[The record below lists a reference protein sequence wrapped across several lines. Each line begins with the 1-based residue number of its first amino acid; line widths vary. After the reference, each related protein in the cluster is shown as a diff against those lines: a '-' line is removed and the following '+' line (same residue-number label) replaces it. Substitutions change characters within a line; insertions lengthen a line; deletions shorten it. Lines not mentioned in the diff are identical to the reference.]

1 MQANFLSKSEYAEWQ
16 DAVAIVA
23 GCALSD
29 VSIVAKIGIT
39 TKSGLKFR
47 VDIQANAGYS
57 CFKEIRCVGGI
68 VYIGY
73 GKCIFVIHAN
83 DGRVETHLLD
93 GYFGHIYGAAEY
105 EVTTQLF
112 SVLVTSA
119 SELLSFSLNG
129 DLQWRASELGVDGVT
144 VRSVTADVVTG
155 SGDWEPPGGWI
166 AFKLSASTG
175 EKIVV

>member
-16 DAVAIVA
+16 NAVVLLA

-29 VSIVAKIGIT
+29 VSIIAKVGIS
-39 TKSGLKFR
+39 TKFGKFR

-57 CFKEIRCVGGI
+57 CFKEVRCVEDI

-73 GKCIFVIHAN
+73 GKCVFVIHPS
-83 DGRVETHLLD
+83 DGKVESYLLD

-119 SELLSFSLNG
+119 SELGSFSLNG
-129 DLQWRASELGVDGVT
+129 ELRWRTNELGIDGVT
-144 VRSVTADVVTG
+144 VHSVTADVVTG
-155 SGDWEPPGGWI
+155 SGEWEPPGGWI

-175 EKIVV
+175 ERMVT

>member
-1 MQANFLSKSEYAEWQ
+1 MQANFLSESECADWQ
-16 DAVAIVA
+16 DAVALLA
-23 GCALSD
+23 GCALSE
-29 VSIVAKIGIT
+29 VSIIAKVGIS
-39 TKSGLKFR
+39 TKSSKFR

-57 CFKEIRCVGGI
+57 CFKEIRCVGSI

-73 GKCIFVIHAN
+73 GKCVFVIHPSY
-83 DGRVETHLLD
+83 GKVETYLLD
-93 GYFGHIYGAAEY
+93 GYFGHIYSAEEH
-105 EVTTQLF
+105 EVSPQLF

-129 DLQWRASELGVDGVT
+129 ELQWRASELGVDGVT
-144 VRSVTADVVTG
+144 VRSVIADVVTG

-175 EKIVV
+175 ERIVT

>member
-1 MQANFLSKSEYAEWQ
+1 MQANFLSKSEYADWQ
-16 DAVAIVA
+16 DAVVLLA

-29 VSIVAKIGIT
+29 VSIIAKVGIS
-39 TKSGLKFR
+39 TKSGKFR
-47 VDIQANAGYS
+47 VDIQANVGYS
-57 CFKEIRCVGGI
+57 CFKEIRCVEGI

-73 GKCIFVIHAN
+73 GKCVFVIHPSY
-83 DGRVETHLLD
+83 GKVETYLLD
-93 GYFGHIYGAAEY
+93 GYFGHIYSAEEH
-105 EVTTQLF
+105 EVSPQLF

-129 DLQWRASELGVDGVT
+129 ELQWRASELGVDGVT

-155 SGDWEPPGGWI
+155 SGDWDPPGGWI

-175 EKIVV
+175 ERIVT